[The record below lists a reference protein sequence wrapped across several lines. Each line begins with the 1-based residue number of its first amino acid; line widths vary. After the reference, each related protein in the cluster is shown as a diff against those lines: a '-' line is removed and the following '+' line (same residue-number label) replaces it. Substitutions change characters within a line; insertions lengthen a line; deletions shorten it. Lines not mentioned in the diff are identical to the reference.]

1 MKALQ
6 TRQSIIHE
14 YERIFQENDLIMT
27 PTMPFISPRFSDIA
41 KMRPLEM
48 YQADFLTVPP
58 NLAGV
63 PHLSI
68 PCGYSQGM
76 PIGLHFIAPHWREG
90 DLLAV
95 AEIWEKDFKFT
106 FPEGSA

>member
-63 PHLSI
+63 HIFRSLVVIARECLSD
-68 PCGYSQGM
+68 
-76 PIGLHFIAPHWREG
+76 FISSAPH
-90 DLLAV
+90 
-95 AEIWEKDFKFT
+95 
-106 FPEGSA
+106 